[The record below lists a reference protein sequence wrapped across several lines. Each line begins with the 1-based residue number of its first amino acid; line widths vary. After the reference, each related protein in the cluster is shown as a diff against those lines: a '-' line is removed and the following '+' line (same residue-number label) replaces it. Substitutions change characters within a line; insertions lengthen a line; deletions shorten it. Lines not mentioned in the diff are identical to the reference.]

1 MLSLGEGSVRRSW
14 GWKMELNLE
23 EVAVEGVN
31 STVAQWEVGGGIYV
45 IRSLNQNSAVT
56 ETSVSRRIL

>member
-1 MLSLGEGSVRRSW
+1 
-14 GWKMELNLE
+14 MELNLE